1 MRGIGV
7 KQRSAY
13 AVIKTD
19 LEEQLRN
26 MRDEKEF
33 LTAGHAKAKDCYE
46 SKRKLLNISEDSLF
60 ALAWDVEGYSKLIEK
75 NTTITEGI
83 NDIVSRI
90 NGPVHGRGNIQADV
104 SAVKKELEPY
114 IKGVTTKKRE
124 AAPHLLLFM
133 ISDELR
139 NFKPYAVPVRVIKYK
154 SITDAMLRE
163 FKEELRKAMKEC
175 GMTTVGMY
183 KIDYFNELHFPVVY
197 SSFCFY
203 IKLCC
208 VYKWNPR
215 ENPLCTCPKKVFHR
229 KHTPKS
235 LLDNKLVITTG

>member
-1 MRGIGV
+1 MQVGLRESMRNEWSGDIDLGDGDLQRRHGEYVKYLQFVRGIGV
-7 KQRSAY
+7 KQRRAY

-33 LTAGHAKAKDCYE
+33 LTAGLAKAKDCYE
-46 SKRKLLNISEDSLF
+46 SKRKLLNVSEDSLF

-75 NTTITEGI
+75 NMSITDSI
-83 NDIVSRI
+83 SDILARI

-104 SAVKKELEPY
+104 SALKKELEPY
-114 IKGVTTKKRE
+114 VKGVTTKKRE
-124 AAPHLLLFM
+124 AASHLLLFM

-163 FKEELRKAMKEC
+163 FKGELRKAMKEC
-175 GMTTVGMY
+175 GMTTVGMH
-183 KIDYFNELHFPVVY
+183 KIDYL
-197 SSFCFY
+197 
-203 IKLCC
+203 
-208 VYKWNPR
+208 
-215 ENPLCTCPKKVFHR
+215 
-229 KHTPKS
+229 
-235 LLDNKLVITTG
+235 

>member
-1 MRGIGV
+1 MQVGLRESMRNEWSGDIDLGDGDLQRRHGEYVKYLQFVRGVGV
-7 KQRSAY
+7 KQRRAY

-26 MRDEKEF
+26 IRDEKEF
-33 LTAGHAKAKDCYE
+33 LTAGLAKAKDCYE
-46 SKRKLLNISEDSLF
+46 SKRKLLNVSEDSLF

-75 NTTITEGI
+75 NMSITDSI
-83 NDIVSRI
+83 SDILARI

-104 SAVKKELEPY
+104 SSLKKELEPY
-114 IKGVTTKKRE
+114 VKGVTTKKRE
-124 AAPHLLLFM
+124 AASHLLLFM

-175 GMTTVGMY
+175 GMTTVGMH
-183 KIDYFNELHFPVVY
+183 KIDYF
-197 SSFCFY
+197 
-203 IKLCC
+203 
-208 VYKWNPR
+208 
-215 ENPLCTCPKKVFHR
+215 
-229 KHTPKS
+229 
-235 LLDNKLVITTG
+235 

>member
-1 MRGIGV
+1 MQVGLQESMQNEWSGDIDLGDGDLQRRHGEYVKYLQFVHGIGV
-7 KQRSAY
+7 KQRRAY

-33 LTAGHAKAKDCYE
+33 LTAGLAKAKDCYE
-46 SKRKLLNISEDSLF
+46 SKRKLLNVSEDSLF

-75 NTTITEGI
+75 NMSITDSI
-83 NDIVSRI
+83 SDILARI
-90 NGPVHGRGNIQADV
+90 NGPVHERGNIQADV
-104 SAVKKELEPY
+104 SALKKELEPY
-114 IKGVTTKKRE
+114 VKGVTTKKRE
-124 AAPHLLLFM
+124 AASHLLLFM

-175 GMTTVGMY
+175 GMTTVGMH
-183 KIDYFNELHFPVVY
+183 KIDYF
-197 SSFCFY
+197 
-203 IKLCC
+203 
-208 VYKWNPR
+208 
-215 ENPLCTCPKKVFHR
+215 
-229 KHTPKS
+229 
-235 LLDNKLVITTG
+235 

>member
-1 MRGIGV
+1 MQVGLRESMRNEWSGDIDLGNGDLQQRHGEYVKYLQFVRGIGV
-7 KQRSAY
+7 NQRKAY
-13 AVIKTD
+13 AVIKSD

-33 LTAGHAKAKDCYE
+33 LTAGLTKAKDCYE

-60 ALAWDVEGYSKLIEK
+60 ALAWDVEDYSKLIEK
-75 NTTITEGI
+75 NTTVLDGI
-83 NDIVSRI
+83 NDILARI
-90 NGPVHGRGNIQADV
+90 NGPVQGRGNIQADV
-104 SAVKKELEPY
+104 SMMKKELEPY

-124 AAPHLLLFM
+124 AASHLLLFM

-175 GMTTVGMY
+175 DMTTVGMY
-183 KIDYFNELHFPVVY
+183 KADFFK
-197 SSFCFY
+197 S
-203 IKLCC
+203 KMG
-208 VYKWNPR
+208 
-215 ENPLCTCPKKVFHR
+215 CTFLQYGCYMY
-229 KHTPKS
+229 
-235 LLDNKLVITTG
+235 